1 MVDTVVDPGVE
12 TKVEEPVETK
22 VEEPVKIE
30 TKTEEPSEPIKSSP
44 EPKVI
49 PKVPPEEWAKI
60 KMQQRIDRLTA
71 EKRQLEAAVAAKQ
84 QGGAAPT
91 STDDAAM
98 EAKVNALADAKA
110 QQIAVQI
117 AAQRNFD
124 ERCETVVNDGR
135 TAYADFNDSIKTL
148 KEVADLDNPIDAAKY
163 TAFIDAI
170 IETGDGPRLIHELA
184 SDPSEAER
192 IFKLSPVKQGIA
204 LAKLAAME
212 APASTA
218 APKPITPVGNRA
230 GSRIPITPDDVGRA
244 DNLSTA
250 EWMARRNQQVEEQR
264 KTRRGY

>member
-1 MVDTVVDPGVE
+1 MFDADDFIVGEGRADKPIGYPPTNAFVRQALEKTYISIMGALDVGDFE
-12 TKVEEPVETK
+12 T
-22 VEEPVKIE
+22 
-30 TKTEEPSEPIKSSP
+30 
-44 EPKVI
+44 
-49 PKVPPEEWAKI
+49 
-60 KMQQRIDRLTA
+60 
-71 EKRQLEAAVAAKQ
+71 
-84 QGGAAPT
+84 
-91 STDDAAM
+91 
-98 EAKVNALADAKA
+98 
-110 QQIAVQI
+110 
-117 AAQRNFD
+117 F
-124 ERCETVVNDGR
+124 
-135 TAYADFNDSIKTL
+135 L